1 MVKKKL
7 FIFQTA
13 KTPGGNTNILPTLNL
28 YMLMSSFTLIY
39 DLQNL
44 QFMTNGFIVL
54 FGLVLFAFNDFFN
67 AYHNMQMAWQILHNL
82 MCHYGLSGA

>member
-54 FGLVLFAFNDFFN
+54 FGLVLFAFNDFF
-67 AYHNMQMAWQILHNL
+67 
-82 MCHYGLSGA
+82 